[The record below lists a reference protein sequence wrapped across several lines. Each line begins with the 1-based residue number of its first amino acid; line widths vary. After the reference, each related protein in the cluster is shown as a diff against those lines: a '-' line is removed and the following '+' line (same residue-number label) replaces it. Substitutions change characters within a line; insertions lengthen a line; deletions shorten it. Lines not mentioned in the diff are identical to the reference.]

1 MVIHP
6 SFQNQGLGKSL
17 IRYTLEQL
25 QLQNIENITLFA
37 GNKAVNF
44 YHSLGFITD
53 PNGIKGMFWV
63 SP

>member
-1 MVIHP
+1 VVIHP
-6 SFQNQGLGKSL
+6 NFQSQGLGKSL
-17 IRYTLEQL
+17 IQYTLEQL

-44 YHSLGFITD
+44 YHNLGFITD

-63 SP
+63 SC